1 MEKLERA
8 LEKAR
13 AQRVDALRAPARP
26 TLVATPEQAAAA
38 EAEKAEGIV
47 YQQTRTVRPDR
58 SALLANRIVAAD
70 GHEAGAQMFRVLRT
84 KILQQMARAGQ
95 KTLGITSANPGDGK
109 TFVAVNL
116 AIALSLDQKQ
126 TVLLVD
132 LNLKNPSVH
141 QQFGI
146 TPQLG
151 LDDHLKD
158 GTPISQCLVQPGFER
173 LVLLPSRSPM
183 QGSSEFLGAPRM
195 AALARELRDR
205 YPDRIVV
212 YDMPPIFGSDD
223 TLVFLPNVEAS
234 LLVVREGETSAD
246 DLARATEYLA
256 ETTTLIGS
264 VLNSAGHRDAA

>member
-13 AQRVDALRAPARP
+13 AQRVDALRTPARP
-26 TLVATPEQAAAA
+26 TLVATPDQDDAA
-38 EAEKAEGIV
+38 ETAKVDGII

-70 GHEAGAQMFRVLRT
+70 GHDAGAQMFRVLRT
-84 KILQQMARAGQ
+84 KILQQMARSGQ
-95 KTLGITSANPGDGK
+95 KTLAVTSANAGDGK

-116 AIALSLDQKQ
+116 AIALSLDLKQ

-141 QQFGI
+141 HQFGI

-158 GTPISQCLVQPGFER
+158 GTPIAQCLVQPGFER
-173 LVLLPSRSPM
+173 LVLLPTRRPVA
-183 QGSSEFLGAPRM
+183 GSSEILGAPRM

-212 YDMPPIFGSDD
+212 YDMPPIFGGDD

-234 LLVVREGETSAD
+234 LLVVREGDTSSD
-246 DLARATEYLA
+246 DLMRATEYLA